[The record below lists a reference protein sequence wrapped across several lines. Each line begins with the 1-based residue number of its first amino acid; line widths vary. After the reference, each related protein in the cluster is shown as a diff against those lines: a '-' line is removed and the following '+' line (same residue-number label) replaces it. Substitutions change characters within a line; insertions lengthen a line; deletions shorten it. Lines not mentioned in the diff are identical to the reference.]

1 MASESLTNTNISN
14 TYVGVLHAKGE
25 AIPPTGLQ
33 DVYDGFGNKSALKI
47 GRSGVD
53 INGTLGDDFKSAIA
67 DAIYPVGSVLFS
79 TDNNNPGV
87 RFTGTTWAQ
96 VAEGRFIASVG
107 TGNDGTESVAI
118 GAGNDSV
125 GKYNTTLTVAQI
137 PAHSHLMFKDERS
150 LEIYRYN
157 LQPYATRTT
166 GYYGS
171 YNYQIES
178 TPTGPPDTYSTSDA
192 GSSDPHT
199 NLPPAFGMYMW
210 ERTS

>member
-47 GRSGVD
+47 GRASVD
-53 INGTLGDDFKSAIA
+53 VDGTIGDAFKGAIA

-79 TDNNNPGV
+79 TDNNNPGS
-87 RFTGTTWAQ
+87 RFPGTSWQ
-96 VAEGRFIASVG
+96 RVAEGRFIASVG

-125 GKYNTTLTVAQI
+125 GEYKHQLATAEL
-137 PAHSHLMFKDERS
+137 PAHNHPVKWSAGGNQS
-150 LEIYRYN
+150 LGGDTSSAGN
-157 LQPYATRTT
+157 
-166 GYYGS
+166 S
-171 YNYQIES
+171 YNGNDRLSNDFVQNTGS
-178 TPTGPPDTYSTSDA
+178 DTP
-192 GSSDPHT
+192 H
-199 NLPPAFGMYMW
+199 NNIPPAFGMYMW
-210 ERTS
+210 KRTS